1 VRAVVFAGAG
11 GNEVIRLEERPD
23 PVPGSEELLLQV
35 THAGLN
41 PADLAQRAGSYPAP
55 PGSPQDIPGLE
66 VAGTVA
72 ACGAQVLGW
81 KPGDRV
87 FGLVGGGGLADRVI
101 VHQRCVAAVPDVLDD
116 AGAAAVP
123 EAFITA
129 HDAIRSQ
136 AALSPGETL
145 LVHGAAG
152 GVGSAALQIA
162 IAGGSRVLGT
172 VRSANAGALVRELG
186 GEPIDDEGFAEAVLS
201 ATGGQGANVILELVG
216 APHFPDNLRAI
227 AMLGRVVIVGLGA
240 GAEVSLVLRQL
251 MSRRASIRGT
261 MLRARP
267 LEEKALAVRAF
278 EREVLPHLAGGRIK
292 PVIDSVIPYERTGDA
307 FDRLA
312 GSGKRGKVLLHF
324 A

>member
-11 GNEVIRLEERPD
+11 GSEVIRLEERPD
-23 PVPGSEELLLQV
+23 PVPGSEELLVRV

-41 PADLAQRAGSYPAP
+41 PADLSQRAGSYPAP

-101 VHQRCVAAVPDVLDD
+101 VHQRCVAAVPDVLDE

-152 GVGSAALQIA
+152 GVGSAALQIGL
-162 IAGGSRVLGT
+162 AGGSHVLGT
-172 VRSANAGALVRELG
+172 VRSADAGALVRELG
-186 GEPIDDEGFAEAVLS
+186 GEPLDDAGFADAVLT

-227 AMLGRVVIVGLGA
+227 AMLGRIVIVGLGA

-278 EREVLPHLAGGRIK
+278 EREVLPHLASGRMK
-292 PVIDSVIPYERTGDA
+292 PVVDAVIPYERAGDA

-312 GSGKRGKVLLHF
+312 GSGKRGKVLLQF
-324 A
+324 P